1 MYARMTPER
10 YPRDMR
16 VPENYSGNTFRSP
29 RETYPAQPVAPL
41 PEQAPQDSERMRPET
56 SADFP
61 PWRDSRHSFPEES
74 AVPEVP
80 ENTEPSP
87 DIRKEEV
94 SPQSQSQSREAP
106 SHAEPAGITKMSSG
120 IGGLFGRL
128 GSGNI
133 GLEELMILALIL
145 LVSQDKDSDD
155 LIFFLLLLLFIQ

>member
-29 RETYPAQPVAPL
+29 REAYPPQSTTPL
-41 PEQAPQDSERMRPET
+41 PEQSSPAPDRMHSES

-61 PWRDSRHSFPEES
+61 PWRDSRHSFPEDS
-74 AVPEVP
+74 PISEVP
-80 ENTEPSP
+80 ERTETSSHM
-87 DIRKEEV
+87 REEEA
-94 SPQSQSQSREAP
+94 SSQNQNRESA

-128 GSGNI
+128 GSGSI